1 MTKREMSVTAELA
14 RVRRRI
20 QIEGASV
27 AVEALLAVCKDP
39 KSPAPAKATAG
50 VALLRAA
57 GLADKTTDPSEKELH
72 EMTGQELAQ
81 AIQRLRD
88 EQAELDSVD
97 DDQDDEDGVLG

>member
-1 MTKREMSVTAELA
+1 MTKREISVTAELA

-57 GLADKTTDPSEKELH
+57 GLADKTTDPGEKELH
-72 EMTGQELAQ
+72 EMTGEELAR
-81 AIQRLRD
+81 AVQRIRE
-88 EQAELDSVD
+88 EQAERDSLE
-97 DDQDDEDGVLG
+97 DDQDEDGAIG